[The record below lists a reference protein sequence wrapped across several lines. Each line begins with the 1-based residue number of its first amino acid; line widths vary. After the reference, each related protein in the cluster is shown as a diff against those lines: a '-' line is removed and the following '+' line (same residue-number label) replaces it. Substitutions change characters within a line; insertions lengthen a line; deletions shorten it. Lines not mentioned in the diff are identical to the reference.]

1 MSNNLN
7 DEIREEIKAAIFAGR
22 KIEAIKLY
30 RDATGLGLKE
40 AKEFIDK
47 LQAAL
52 KKESPESFT
61 ANSAGGCAG
70 SFVVLIGLIFLFK
83 TMI

>member
-1 MSNNLN
+1 
-7 DEIREEIKAAIFAGR
+7 
-22 KIEAIKLY
+22 
-30 RDATGLGLKE
+30 LGLKE

-47 LQAAL
+47 LQTAL